1 MMERKT
7 MGSLIAAL
15 RKASGMTQ
23 KELAERLNVSDKSV
37 SRWER
42 DDGAPDLSLIPVIA
56 EVFGITCDE
65 LLRGQRRSPEERME
79 AADAAASEPDQP
91 SPRAD
96 KQRQRI
102 LALSLTRYKNRTMIA
117 MGLTLV
123 GVIAAM
129 IGNLAFLRASL
140 GFFLGAAFY
149 VASVVCQ
156 VIFINQARLAVDDED
171 MAGVDT
177 GAFRKTVIHLAE
189 VSFSLNVVQLGATLP
204 LLGLVPNAY
213 RGLSAE
219 SWLLYGVIFGLVAML
234 VCGVVCYF
242 LNDWLLKKG
251 VYTLSEAE
259 EAAYRHNF
267 LLKKRCAKVL
277 AAILAVTAIV
287 QGVTV
292 NILDAETLA
301 DKTVFQDID
310 SFVDF
315 MEQDTPYRYTSFSV
329 VPFQSV
335 EHSTPTL
342 EYTDAQGNPI
352 TEEEAL
358 EAYYRRELRIADG
371 TPEGRLLCTYSHRNA
386 SVSRIEPNHKS
397 DDGLPITVITDSD
410 LRMGRRRVIVI
421 HIAFGA
427 VYLAEIPAAFRLYWK
442 KRQHHTHRR

>member
-79 AADAAASEPDQP
+79 AAEAASSEPDQP

-129 IGNLAFLRASL
+129 IGNLAFLRAYL
-140 GFFLGAAFY
+140 GFFLGVAFY
-149 VASVVCQ
+149 VASAVCQ
-156 VIFINQARLAVDDED
+156 VVFINQARLAVDDED

-189 VSFSLNVVQLGATLP
+189 VVFSLNGVQLGATLP
-204 LLGLVPNAY
+204 LLGLVTDAY

-219 SWLLYGVIFGLVAML
+219 SWLLYGVIFGLIAML

-242 LNDWLLKKG
+242 LNDRLLKRG
-251 VYTLSEAE
+251 AYTLSEAE

-277 AAILAVTAIV
+277 AAMVAVTAIT
-287 QGVTV
+287 QGVV
-292 NILDAETLA
+292 NIWDAAALA
-301 DKTVFQDID
+301 DKTVFKDING
-310 SFVDF
+310 FVDF
-315 MEQDTPYRYTSFSV
+315 MAQDMDYGHASFTV

-335 EHSTPTL
+335 ASNEP
-342 EYTDAQGNPI
+342 EVVYRDAQGNPI
-352 TEEEAL
+352 THEEAL
-358 EAYYRRELRIADG
+358 ENLLRRELRVSDG
-371 TPEGRLLCTYSHRNA
+371 TEEGRLICTYIHRNE
-386 SVSRIEPNHKS
+386 SVSRIEPNSKS
-397 DDGLPITVITDSD
+397 DDGLPITVITSSG
-410 LRMGRRRVIVI
+410 LRMGYERVRLI
-421 HIAFGA
+421 HFAFVA
-427 VYLAEIPAAFRLYWK
+427 IYLVEIIAAFLLYWK